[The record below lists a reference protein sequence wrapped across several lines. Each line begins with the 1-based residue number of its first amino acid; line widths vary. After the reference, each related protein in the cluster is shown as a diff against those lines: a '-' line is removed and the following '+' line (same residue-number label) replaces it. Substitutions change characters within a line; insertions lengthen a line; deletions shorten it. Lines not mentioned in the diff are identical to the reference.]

1 MERATLTTAA
11 VEEWR
16 PVKGFDGL
24 YDVSSLSRVRSV
36 PRFIHGVWKGTEYD
50 RLVGGKI
57 ISQSIGDGG
66 YYRVRL
72 FINHSESKTMLVH
85 RLVAQAFIPNPDN
98 LPEVN
103 HKDECKTNN
112 ALDNLEWC
120 DKKYNINYGTGK
132 YRSMDSRSK
141 QVEQLSLDGQHV
153 AFFPSIR
160 AAARAVNGNFSH
172 VQKAVYENHRIS
184 YGYRWRLVNN

>member
-1 MERATLTTAA
+1 
-11 VEEWR
+11 
-16 PVKGFDGL
+16 
-24 YDVSSLSRVRSV
+24 
-36 PRFIHGVWKGTEYD
+36 
-50 RLVGGKI
+50 
-57 ISQSIGDGG
+57 
-66 YYRVRL
+66 
-72 FINHSESKTMLVH
+72 MLVH